1 LFFALKSSKN
11 ILRLEGDL
19 TELTMPSSGKSKK
32 RSNRVV
38 INVGGVRH
46 ETFLS
51 TLKTIPDT
59 RLSYLGEHHTTVAR
73 TPEYDA
79 SKQEY
84 FFDRHPGVFSQILNF
99 YRTGKLHCP
108 SDVCGPLFEE
118 ELGFWGIDEQQV
130 ETCCWENYKQHKEK
144 QEKLKNFKLP
154 GFEESQEDKF
164 LSKDSGLFEDVD
176 DVHSW
181 WSRYQP
187 KVWKSLEEPYTSFWA
202 KMVGVVSFVAF
213 TAYIIKFS
221 LSTLEYFSDK
231 TAPRYIAL
239 SVTHLICVSWFT
251 MDFALRL
258 LFSPNKRAFVKSP
271 YTWTDLIPLV
281 LLYVF
286 FFHPSLEKIPFLEM
300 LVMLK
305 AARIFQLFKL
315 SYVLQVL
322 VNTLKASSCE
332 LCLLLVFMGFVM
344 VVFASFV
351 YFLERHEFD
360 SDFKSVPE
368 SMWWA
373 VITMTTVSRLVI
385 ELRHI
390 SCLIL
395 AVVLITNA
403 LIHPIVKELTSY
415 SPKMLTLS
423 YS

>member
-1 LFFALKSSKN
+1 
-11 ILRLEGDL
+11 
-19 TELTMPSSGKSKK
+19 
-32 RSNRVV
+32 
-38 INVGGVRH
+38 
-46 ETFLS
+46 
-51 TLKTIPDT
+51 
-59 RLSYLGEHHTTVAR
+59 
-73 TPEYDA
+73 
-79 SKQEY
+79 
-84 FFDRHPGVFSQILNF
+84 
-99 YRTGKLHCP
+99 
-108 SDVCGPLFEE
+108 
-118 ELGFWGIDEQQV
+118 
-130 ETCCWENYKQHKEK
+130 
-144 QEKLKNFKLP
+144 
-154 GFEESQEDKF
+154 
-164 LSKDSGLFEDVD
+164 
-176 DVHSW
+176 
-181 WSRYQP
+181 
-187 KVWKSLEEPYTSFWA
+187 
-202 KMVGVVSFVAF
+202 MVGVVSFVVF

-332 LCLLLVFMGFVM
+332 LCLLLVFMGFVI

-403 LIHPIVKELTSY
+403 LIHPIVKELTSC